1 MSEKKPASSLG
12 LQLGNLPPATVDAM
26 FAGLSWEAEKV
37 HGPAV
42 RSAIAAVFA
51 SATVEADV
59 MSDCDASPRD
69 RLAAAKQ
76 FKQGFIE
83 ACKLVSAPPTARVAT
98 VVVDDTR
105 ESVSVALGSLYGDEG

>member
-1 MSEKKPASSLG
+1 MSNKKPTSSLG

-26 FAGLSWEAEKV
+26 FAGLSWEAEKL

-59 MSDCDASPRD
+59 MSDGSASPRD

-76 FKQGFIE
+76 FKQGFID
-83 ACKLVSAPPTARVAT
+83 ACKLVSTPPTSRMTT

-105 ESVSVALGSLYGDEG
+105 ESGSVALGSLYGDED